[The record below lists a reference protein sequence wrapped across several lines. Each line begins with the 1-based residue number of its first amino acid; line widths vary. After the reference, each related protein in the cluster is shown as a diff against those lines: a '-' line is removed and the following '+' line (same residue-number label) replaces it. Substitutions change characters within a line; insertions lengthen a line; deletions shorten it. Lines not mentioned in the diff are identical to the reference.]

1 MPGCVLHAS
10 NGDFDV
16 DAFLRAST
24 LKPYRVFH
32 RGEPAACPKGS
43 NHEDSGFCVDVST
56 ATDLRIE
63 VNDAIQFIQE
73 HEAELLRLAQ
83 ALPPES
89 VCLDF
94 GHYQR
99 DVAVQVD
106 RLPPALLR
114 LAVMLG
120 IGITLS
126 MYPPASHL
134 RHRCLDTPNG
144 LPLEQGKAGARTL
157 LPTE

>member
-1 MPGCVLHAS
+1 MPGCVLRAS
-10 NGDFDV
+10 SGDFDV

-24 LKPYRVFH
+24 LKPCRVFH
-32 RGEPAACPKGS
+32 RGETGCPKGS
-43 NHEDSGFCVDVST
+43 SHEESGFCVDVSM

-63 VNDAIQFIQE
+63 VNDAIQFLQA
-73 HEAELLRLAQ
+73 HEAELTRLTQ
-83 ALPPES
+83 TLPPES

-94 GHYQR
+94 GHYRR

-106 RLPPALLR
+106 RLPHALLR

-126 MYPPASHL
+126 MYPPVS
-134 RHRCLDTPNG
+134 
-144 LPLEQGKAGARTL
+144 E
-157 LPTE
+157 

>member
-10 NGDFDV
+10 RGDFDV
-16 DAFLRAST
+16 DAFLQAST

-32 RGEPAACPKGS
+32 RGEPRHPRQS
-43 NHEDSGFCVDVST
+43 IYEESGFCVDVST

-63 VNDAIQFIQE
+63 VNDAIQFMHE
-73 HEAELLRLAQ
+73 HEAELIRLIQ

-120 IGITLS
+120 IGLTLS
-126 MYPPASHL
+126 MYPPTS
-134 RHRCLDTPNG
+134 P
-144 LPLEQGKAGARTL
+144 
-157 LPTE
+157 